1 MGNPQHPEKPA
12 GLRSRCSHILKGWLL
27 KLTRRDWVWK
37 ALSRE

>member
-12 GLRSRCSHILKGWLL
+12 GLRSHCSHILKGWLL